1 MATLDEI
8 VENSLYTEVKKLR
21 DGISLV
27 MDPKTDKIYLRKVLD
42 VFSVP
47 VFEYLNSHT
56 DVHIPRIKAFWEEGD
71 KLVVIEEYIQGT
83 TLEELLEKGQDYKGD
98 KFEFGEIK
106 RILIELC
113 DGLIFLHG
121 ANPPIIHRDVKA
133 SNVIISEDGRV
144 KLIDYDA
151 AKQFAKGKKKD
162 TVLIGTQGIAAPE
175 QYGFAQSDERTDIF
189 ALGKLMERMLSGIEH
204 SEAGQA
210 EKIVEKAT
218 KLQPE
223 LRYKSIQEMKTAIER
238 LKSPMD
244 KSSPV
249 DKRLMAAAAVIAFLL
264 LITGVMMLM
273 FNLGKKAGGKSAKNS
288 PETAVAT
295 LSDADKNGGVAGV
308 ASAGDTS
315 AESEKIENGD
325 KVVDVE
331 LKVKHI
337 DGATGEVPDSDEYD
351 VLVVDIDTQSVG
363 NYIGFSKKYSE
374 GVLEQSKDDFIPIL
388 TNKII
393 DDGWVYA
400 NEPFACICNK
410 NDPSYDISE
419 KYSFTFAGDK
429 LDGHPSEYAVLGL
442 TVDYMFEDGFN
453 SDGVTT
459 FEVDEY
465 GGMRGIAAGM
475 NTIFT
480 EFLEAKGHLVFISD
494 RLKDHTEGGR
504 EHFFGYVIT
513 DNVVKNEY

>member
-98 KFEFGEIK
+98 KFEFAEIK

-151 AKQFAKGKKKD
+151 AKQFTKGKKKD

-223 LRYKSIQEMKTAIER
+223 LRYKTVLEMKMAVER
-238 LKSPMD
+238 LRSPMD
-244 KSSPV
+244 KASPV
-249 DKRLMAAAAVIAFLL
+249 DKKLVAAAVIIAALL
-264 LITGVMMLM
+264 LALGFTVFRLVSGNKDGGRADNNSSSDVVSSTTG
-273 FNLGKKAGGKSAKNS
+273 
-288 PETAVAT
+288 
-295 LSDADKNGGVAGV
+295 DADKNVA
-308 ASAGDTS
+308 
-315 AESEKIENGD
+315 
-325 KVVDVE
+325 VE
-331 LKVKHI
+331 QTATVK
-337 DGATGEVPDSDEYD
+337 
-351 VLVVDIDTQSVG
+351 
-363 NYIGFSKKYSE
+363 KKRTM
-374 GVLEQSKDDFIPIL
+374 LIRQML
-388 TNKII
+388 N
-393 DDGWVYA
+393 
-400 NEPFACICNK
+400 
-410 NDPSYDISE
+410 
-419 KYSFTFAGDK
+419 
-429 LDGHPSEYAVLGL
+429 
-442 TVDYMFEDGFN
+442 
-453 SDGVTT
+453 
-459 FEVDEY
+459 
-465 GGMRGIAAGM
+465 
-475 NTIFT
+475 
-480 EFLEAKGHLVFISD
+480 
-494 RLKDHTEGGR
+494 
-504 EHFFGYVIT
+504 
-513 DNVVKNEY
+513 

>member
-98 KFEFGEIK
+98 KFEFAEIK

-151 AKQFAKGKKKD
+151 AKQFTKGKKKD

-223 LRYKSIQEMKTAIER
+223 LRYKTVLEMKMAVER
-238 LKSPMD
+238 LRSPMD
-244 KSSPV
+244 KASPV
-249 DKRLMAAAAVIAFLL
+249 DKKLVAASVIIAALL
-264 LITGVMMLM
+264 LALGFTLFKLASGNKDGGRADNNSSSDVVSSTTG
-273 FNLGKKAGGKSAKNS
+273 
-288 PETAVAT
+288 
-295 LSDADKNGGVAGV
+295 DADKNVAV
-308 ASAGDTS
+308 EQTATVDDAK
-315 AESEKIENGD
+315 EEKAD
-325 KVVDVE
+325 DADQTDVE
-331 LKVKHI
+331 LRVKYLEGVNQTLPSPDDYDMLIIKI
-337 DGATGEVPDSDEYD
+337 DMDNVGE
-351 VLVVDIDTQSVG
+351 
-363 NYIGFSKKYSE
+363 YIGFGKESPETLLDSNNEDYP
-374 GVLEQSKDDFIPIL
+374 VLKNKLHDKGWMHANALLYMIDTTTEEQKIDPEYGDCRYTL
-388 TNKII
+388 T
-393 DDGWVYA
+393 
-400 NEPFACICNK
+400 
-410 NDPSYDISE
+410 
-419 KYSFTFAGDK
+419 GDK
-429 LDGHPSEYAVLGL
+429 LDEDLSHYYSYALVVNVHNGDYDVECSEEYLGK
-442 TVDYMFEDGFN
+442 TETGRSIYN
-453 SDGVTT
+453 
-459 FEVDEY
+459 
-465 GGMRGIAAGM
+465 GGE
-475 NTIFT
+475 FT
-480 EFLEAKGHLVFISD
+480 HFIEAKGYLVFMPESLLTLDSNGHYKFNGSGIATNLID
-494 RLKDHTEGGR
+494 E
-504 EHFFGYVIT
+504 
-513 DNVVKNEY
+513 

>member
-27 MDPKTDKIYLRKVLD
+27 MDPKTDRIYLRKVLD

-98 KFEFGEIK
+98 KFEFAEIK

-223 LRYKSIQEMKTAIER
+223 LRYKLIQEMKTAIER

-244 KSSPV
+244 KASPV
-249 DKRLMAAAAVIAFLL
+249 DKRLMAAAVIIAVLL
-264 LITGVMMLM
+264 LALGFTLFKLASGNKDGGRADNNSSSDVVSSTTG
-273 FNLGKKAGGKSAKNS
+273 
-288 PETAVAT
+288 
-295 LSDADKNGGVAGV
+295 DADKNVAV
-308 ASAGDTS
+308 AQTATS
-315 AESEKIENGD
+315 DDAKEEKAD
-325 KVVDVE
+325 DAAQTDVE
-331 LKVKHI
+331 LRVKYLEGVNQTLPSPDDYDMLIIKI
-337 DGATGEVPDSDEYD
+337 DMDNVGE
-351 VLVVDIDTQSVG
+351 
-363 NYIGFSKKYSE
+363 YIGFGKESPETLLDSNNEDYP
-374 GVLEQSKDDFIPIL
+374 VLKNKLHDKGWMHANALLYRIDTTTEEQKIDPEYGDCRYTL
-388 TNKII
+388 T
-393 DDGWVYA
+393 
-400 NEPFACICNK
+400 
-410 NDPSYDISE
+410 
-419 KYSFTFAGDK
+419 GDK
-429 LDGHPSEYAVLGL
+429 LDEDLSHYYSYALVVNVHNGDYDVECSEEYLGK
-442 TVDYMFEDGFN
+442 TETGRSIYN
-453 SDGVTT
+453 
-459 FEVDEY
+459 
-465 GGMRGIAAGM
+465 GGE
-475 NTIFT
+475 FT
-480 EFLEAKGHLVFISD
+480 HFIEAKGYLVFMPESLLTLDSNGHYKFNGSGIGTNLID
-494 RLKDHTEGGR
+494 E
-504 EHFFGYVIT
+504 
-513 DNVVKNEY
+513 